1 VAFDDEAG
9 AYVGARCSDERGEL
23 MSRAVGRPPR
33 PDLGRQNPECTAARH
48 GTYAAYRH
56 GCRCPHAREDQRIY
70 CKRQREGRAAPR
82 YISPLGTQRRLQAL
96 AVMGWRWQDIGDRLG
111 SAWQAPQAVALGH
124 RPRVH
129 VSTARRVA
137 ALYRDLC
144 SVRGPS
150 EITRRRA
157 LAKGWRSPVEWAD
170 IDRDPAPAVDADP
183 GVPVLDEW
191 AIGEVLAGRMPID
204 RVADADA
211 AEVVRRML
219 ADGLNRGQVRYRLGL
234 SQSAVTRLERASG

>member
-1 VAFDDEAG
+1 
-9 AYVGARCSDERGEL
+9 
-23 MSRAVGRPPR
+23 
-33 PDLGRQNPECTAARH
+33 
-48 GTYAAYRH
+48 
-56 GCRCPHAREDQRIY
+56 
-70 CKRQREGRAAPR
+70 
-82 YISPLGTQRRLQAL
+82 
-96 AVMGWRWQDIGDRLG
+96 
-111 SAWQAPQAVALGH
+111 
-124 RPRVH
+124 
-129 VSTARRVA
+129 
-137 ALYRDLC
+137 
-144 SVRGPS
+144 
-150 EITRRRA
+150 
-157 LAKGWRSPVEWAD
+157 VEWAD